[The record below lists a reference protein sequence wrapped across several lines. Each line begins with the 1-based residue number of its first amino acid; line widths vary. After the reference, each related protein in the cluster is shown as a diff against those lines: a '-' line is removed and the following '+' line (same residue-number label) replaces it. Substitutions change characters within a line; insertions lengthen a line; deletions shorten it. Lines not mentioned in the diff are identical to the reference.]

1 MLLQFGSSKH
11 DWPMYFIWDKF
22 IAPSDLIRDLGITY
36 DSKLCFH
43 DYINEIVGRAYQR
56 VNLLFRSF
64 VSRNV
69 SLLTRA
75 FLTYV
80 RPILEYCTSIWS
92 PHQSYLI
99 DKIERVQRYFTIRV
113 FIRTKLPY
121 MERLQILN
129 LELLE
134 ARRIKFDLKL
144 CFKINNGLCDFDVD
158 AFFKLAPQTSV
169 TRGHSKKL
177 IKSICNNNWQL
188 NFFSSRIVNIW
199 NFLSTWV
206 GEC

>member
-1 MLLQFGSSKH
+1 MQVGSSKH
-11 DWPMYFIWDKF
+11 DRPKYFICDKL

-64 VSRNV
+64 VSQNV
-69 SLLTRA
+69 SILTRA

-80 RPILEYCTSIWS
+80 QPILEYCTSIWS

-99 DKIERVQRYFTIRV
+99 DKIERVQRYFTRRV
-113 FIRTKLPY
+113 LFRTKLSY
-121 MERLQILN
+121 IERLQILN

-134 ARRIKFDLKL
+134 ARRIKSELE
-144 CFKINNGLCDFDVD
+144 
-158 AFFKLAPQTSV
+158 
-169 TRGHSKKL
+169 
-177 IKSICNNNWQL
+177 
-188 NFFSSRIVNIW
+188 IVFQNY
-199 NFLSTWV
+199 
-206 GEC
+206 